1 MQRTSR
7 RLWRSLAVLFA
18 LALVAA
24 ACGGDDDDTAAD
36 SGADTETGSDAGSGG
51 DDSSGGEG
59 GDRAGEV
66 IKIGYVNN
74 EGGALSLPEF
84 RVGGEV
90 AVDLINSTGGIDGA
104 EIELVVCIADV
115 TPEAEI
121 DCANQLIEEDVVMA
135 YMGIALASE
144 AALPIYNEAGI
155 MYISSNSW
163 GEGQKNNDQSYLT
176 HTASG
181 AFAVGPLKTFKDQG
195 IDNAA
200 VILEDNPAARTF
212 MSDIVLPI
220 AANIGVEIQEITVDP
235 ANPDW
240 TAAVATAQASDV
252 GAIWGQLTEPGC
264 IGMVTA
270 TAAVNYDRPVFAG
283 SCSLYIDVLGAEA
296 IGTFNQSDLYFP
308 NVKEFAPAEIAERL
322 TQYEGLMTD
331 SGNEE
336 FINGFAVAPFS
347 AWMQIRPFLE
357 SIEGDIT
364 AESVQNAFDSAG
376 TTPGWFGPDLNC
388 GQAPWPA
395 ETSHC
400 RAEIAVW
407 EVAERDDGTIGRELF
422 TDFFNAFE
430 ASGL

>member
-1 MQRTSR
+1 MQRSSG
-7 RLWRSLAVLFA
+7 RLWRHLAML
-18 LALVAA
+18 LALGLIAA
-24 ACGGDDDDTAAD
+24 ACGSDDESSTAAGD
-36 SGADTETGSDAGSGG
+36 GG
-51 DDSSGGEG
+51 DGE
-59 GDRAGEV
+59 RADEV

-84 RVGGEV
+84 RIGGEV
-90 AVDLINSTGGIDGA
+90 AVDLINSDGGINGA
-104 EIELVVCIADV
+104 QIELVTCIADV

-121 DCANQLIEEDVVMA
+121 DCANKLIEEDVVMA

-144 AALPIYNEAGI
+144 AALPLYNEAGI

-200 VILEDNPAARTF
+200 VILEDNPAGRTF
-212 MSDIVLPI
+212 FTDIIAPI
-220 AANIGVEIQEITVDP
+220 AANIGVEIQEISVDP

-240 TAAVATAQASDV
+240 TAAVATAQAADA

-270 TAAVNYDRPVFAG
+270 TSAVNYDRPVFAG
-283 SCSLYIDVLGAEA
+283 SCSLYIDVLGADA

-308 NVKEFAPAEIAERL
+308 NVKQFAPAEIAERL
-322 TQYEGLMTD
+322 TQYEQLMTD

-357 SIEGDIT
+357 GIEGEVT
-364 AESVQNAFDSAG
+364 AESVS
-376 TTPGWFGPDLNC
+376 TL
-388 GQAPWPA
+388 
-395 ETSHC
+395 
-400 RAEIAVW
+400 R
-407 EVAERDDGTIGRELF
+407 
-422 TDFFNAFE
+422 
-430 ASGL
+430 